1 MSCPN
6 KHNDICVKPG
16 ACLAPHCYEKPV
28 NMERTQADEIAFLK
42 NRIAVLEDV
51 CKVKHEQAMQQTQ
64 EISELKANL
73 KRATS
78 AMSNDTSNEWKN
90 EIIEELVCAH
100 IYQSIHEIDPKKAL
114 TDAINWNVDVAL
126 DPAVS
131 SDAKKLVDKT
141 VASCVEIIN
150 EYMADPDE
158 VDLGKEYYRGYNIAL
173 KTVSNAITE
182 YFTGPNNSVD
192 DIDELDFA

>member
-6 KHNDICVKPG
+6 KRNDICAKPG
-16 ACLAPHCYEKPV
+16 ACLAPYCYEKPV
-28 NMERTQADEIAFLK
+28 NVERTQADEIAFLK

-51 CKVKHEQAMQQTQ
+51 CKVKHEQAMQQMQ

-114 TDAINWNVDVAL
+114 TDAINWKVDVAL

-131 SDAKKLVDKT
+131 SDAKKLVDDAVQT
-141 VASCVEIIN
+141 CIDIIN
-150 EYMADPDE
+150 DHMADPDR
-158 VDLGKEYYRGYNIAL
+158 VDIGKEFYRGYNTAL
-173 KTVSNAITE
+173 KMVVNVINEHFAE
-182 YFTGPNNSVD
+182 QKNVVDEDDFTW
-192 DIDELDFA
+192 

>member
-6 KHNDICVKPG
+6 KHNDICAKPG

-28 NMERTQADEIAFLK
+28 NVERTQADEIAFLK

-51 CKVKHEQAMQQTQ
+51 CKVKHEQAMQQMQ

-90 EIIEELVCAH
+90 QIIEELVCAH

-131 SDAKKLVDKT
+131 YDAKKLVDKT
-141 VASCVEIIN
+141 VEQCLRIVHETM
-150 EYMADPDE
+150 YDPDT
-158 VDLGKEYYRGYNIAL
+158 VDMDQLYYRGYNAAL
-173 KTVSNAITE
+173 LNVVQEINLQFQEPPVDTDD
-182 YFTGPNNSVD
+182 FTW
-192 DIDELDFA
+192 